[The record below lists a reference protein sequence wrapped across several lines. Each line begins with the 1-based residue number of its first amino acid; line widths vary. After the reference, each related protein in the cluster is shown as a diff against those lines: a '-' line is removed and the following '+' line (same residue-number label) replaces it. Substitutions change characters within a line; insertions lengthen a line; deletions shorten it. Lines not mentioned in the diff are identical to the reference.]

1 MTLEELKTKKIGVL
15 MGGISSEREI
25 SLKTGG
31 AVLKALLAKDYH
43 ASGIDV
49 GRSIA
54 THLAEQKV
62 EVAFIALHGPWG
74 EDGTI
79 QGLLEMMG
87 IPYTGSGVMASALAM
102 NKVMAKKIFSSHKL
116 PTPECQVV
124 PCGYDSVE
132 IALGLPLVAKP
143 VCGGSTIG
151 ISIVKSQDELR
162 AALAKAAEHDQ
173 EIFVEQYIEGRDITV
188 GILNGEPLPVIEI
201 VPKSGFYDFE
211 AKYAPGKTD
220 YVVPARVPD
229 AITEN
234 AQKLGVAAYHALQC
248 AGAARVDFRMDEQGM
263 LTILEVNTIPGL
275 MEKSLLPMAAAEAGI
290 DFSTLTERIL
300 FAARLHSSSKQP
312 SGARQEASLRAG
324 SGISN

>member
-1 MTLEELKTKKIGVL
+1 LEELKTKKIGVL
-15 MGGISSEREI
+15 MGGISPEREI

-31 AVLKALLAKDYH
+31 AVLKALLAKGYH

-49 GRSIA
+49 ARSIA
-54 THLAEQKV
+54 THLAEQKI

-79 QGLLEMMG
+79 QGLLEMIG

-102 NKVMAKKIFSSHKL
+102 DKVMAKKIFSYHKL
-116 PTPECQVV
+116 PTPEFQTV
-124 PCGYDSVE
+124 PRGYESVS
-132 IALGLPLVAKP
+132 IGLGLPLVAKP

-162 AALAKAAEHDQ
+162 GALETAAEYDE
-173 EIFVEQYIEGRDITV
+173 EIFVEQYVDGRDITV
-188 GILNGEPLPVIEI
+188 GVLNGEHLPVIEI

-229 AITEN
+229 ETREN

-248 AGAARVDFRMDEQGM
+248 AGAARVDFRMDQQGM
-263 LTILEVNTIPGL
+263 LAILEVNTIPGL
-275 MEKSLLPMAAAEAGI
+275 TERSLLPMAAAEAGI
-290 DFSTLTERIL
+290 DFPALTERIL
-300 FAARLHSSSKQP
+300 LAARLHVSSKHL
-312 SGARQEASLRAG
+312 SSAQEEGSLKAG
-324 SGISN
+324 SVSNN